1 MRWKDRLNEDG
12 EYIAP
17 PNHEPRLDAPDDV
30 PMFEEY
36 EYVDGPKPPEGWQ
49 AEPWTEPFEKNVL
62 HRRWKRRVVDGD
74 PNDFVVAI
82 SASPKDTGVSGTG
95 KTTLALKLAKNYF
108 DVSDS
113 GFDAETQATLQSSDL
128 GEMYRENEKGSALI
142 FDEAQGVTANSGVN
156 ARRAMASSTIDA
168 IGNVAANRMRA
179 MTLIIVSQNIKWL
192 DKNLL
197 DLVDCWIRIKKEP
210 NDPRGPEATASAL
223 NPRDLN
229 FENWKP
235 NTPAIT
241 DLTWSDIPDTDADYR
256 TMERLKREAT
266 SEQVAEPDD
275 TLPVELRN
283 KKIRQLTTAGIPQK
297 EVAEAFDLSP
307 QRISQIVSNGN

>member
-30 PMFEEY
+30 PLFEEY
-36 EYVDGPKPPEGWQ
+36 EYVDGPQPPEGWQ

-95 KTTLALKLAKNYF
+95 KTTVALKLAKDYF

-113 GFDAETQATLQSSDL
+113 GFDAETQATLDSADL
-128 GEMYRENEKGSALI
+128 GKMYRENEKGSALI
-142 FDEAQGVTANSGVN
+142 FDEAQGVSANQGVN

-168 IGNVAANRMRA
+168 IGNVAANRMRS

-210 NDPRGPEATASAL
+210 NDPRGPEATAYELYTS
-223 NPRDLN
+223 DMN
-229 FENWKP
+229 FENRKTK
-235 NTPAIT
+235 TPAIT
-241 DLTWSDIPDTDADYR
+241 DLTWGDVPDSDSDYQE
-256 TMERLKREAT
+256 MERMKEEAT
-266 SEQVAEPDD
+266 SAPEEMAQDE
-275 TLPVELRN
+275 LPVELRN
-283 KKIRQLTTAGIPQK
+283 EKITELVNAGIPQK
-297 EVAEAFDLSP
+297 EVAEAFDLSAP
-307 QRISQIVSNGN
+307 RVSQIVAKER